1 MTTEISRQFI
11 VAAGLISATFLVHGV
26 FVVMISAFLRSL
38 SDNMRG
44 LADMIRDVFVL
55 MAISVALLVAHLTS
69 IWIWAISYMKLGGF
83 LDLETSLYF
92 AAATYTTLGYGDVLP
107 PEEWRI
113 LSGAMAANGLL
124 LFGLSAAVLVDASVR
139 LRLGRE

>member
-1 MTTEISRQFI
+1 
-11 VAAGLISATFLVHGV
+11 
-26 FVVMISAFLRSL
+26 
-38 SDNMRG
+38 
-44 LADMIRDVFVL
+44 MIRDVFVL